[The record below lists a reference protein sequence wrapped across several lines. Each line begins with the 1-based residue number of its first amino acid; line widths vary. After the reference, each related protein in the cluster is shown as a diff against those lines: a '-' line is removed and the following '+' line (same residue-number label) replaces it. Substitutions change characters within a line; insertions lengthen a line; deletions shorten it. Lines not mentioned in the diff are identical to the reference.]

1 MKPGAGAIECEGVK
15 PGVCTLRGMTESS
28 LVSGSLVS
36 AEMRPLGAFEVG
48 PLGFGCWRFTMSDVN
63 EAQAMI
69 EAALAAGMN
78 LIDNADV
85 YGLDWGGTGFGDNE
99 VLLGKVLAQAP
110 QLRDQ
115 MVLATKGGIVP
126 PTPYD
131 SSPAYLEKAVDDS
144 LRRLGVETIDLY
156 QIHRPDL
163 FTHPADVAA
172 TLVKLREAGKIREVG
187 VSNHT
192 TAQTDALQAH
202 LPFALASDQPQF
214 AMTHLDPMRDGTLDR
229 CMREGVTPLA
239 WSPLAGGSLATGEG
253 LDPALLAILEELAER
268 ENVSKAAIAVAF
280 VLAHPSRPVAL
291 LGTQNPAR
299 LAELGTATTVTLTR
313 DDVYRIIPVVEGV
326 PLP

>member
-1 MKPGAGAIECEGVK
+1 MA
-15 PGVCTLRGMTESS
+15 
-28 LVSGSLVS
+28 
-36 AEMRPLGAFEVG
+36 
-48 PLGFGCWRFTMSDVN
+48 DVN

-110 QLRDQ
+110 ELRDQ
-115 MVLATKGGIVP
+115 MVLATKGGIMP

-131 SSPAYLEKAVDDS
+131 SSPDYLRKACDDS
-144 LRRLGVETIDLY
+144 LRRLGVDVIDLY

-163 FTHPADVAA
+163 FAHPAEVAA
-172 TLVKLREAGKIREVG
+172 TLVGLKEAGKIIEVG

-192 TAQTDALQAH
+192 PAQSDALQAH
-202 LPFALASDQPQF
+202 LPFPIASDQPQF

-253 LDPALLAILEELAER
+253 LDAELLAIIDELSAR
-268 ENVSKAAIAVAF
+268 EGVSRAAIAVAF
-280 VLAHPSRPVAL
+280 VLAHPSAPVAL
-291 LGTQNPAR
+291 LGTQNPQR
-299 LAELGTATTVTLTR
+299 LIELAAATTVTLTR
-313 DDVYRIIPVVEGV
+313 DDVYRIIPVVEGE

>member
-1 MKPGAGAIECEGVK
+1 MSATA
-15 PGVCTLRGMTESS
+15 S
-28 LVSGSLVS
+28 LVSGDK
-36 AEMRPLGAFEVG
+36 RRIGAFEVG

-99 VLLGKVLAQAP
+99 ALLGKVLAQAP
-110 QLRDQ
+110 ELRDQ

-131 SSPAYLEKAVDDS
+131 SSPDYLRKACDDS
-144 LRRLGVETIDLY
+144 LRRLGVDVIDLY

-163 FTHPADVAA
+163 FAHPAEVAA
-172 TLVKLREAGKIREVG
+172 TLVELKEAGKIIEVG

-192 TAQTDALQAH
+192 PAQSDALQAH
-202 LPFALASDQPQF
+202 LPFPIASDQPQF

-239 WSPLAGGSLATGEG
+239 WSPLGGGSLATGEG
-253 LDPALLAILEELAER
+253 LDPELLAIIDELSER
-268 ENVSKAAIAVAF
+268 EGVSRAAIAVAF
-280 VLAHPSRPVAL
+280 VLAHPSAPVAL
-291 LGTQNPAR
+291 LGTQNPQR
-299 LAELGTATTVTLTR
+299 LVELAAATTVTLTR
-313 DDVYRIIPVVEGV
+313 GDVYRIIPVVEGE

>member
-1 MKPGAGAIECEGVK
+1 
-15 PGVCTLRGMTESS
+15 
-28 LVSGSLVS
+28 
-36 AEMRPLGAFEVG
+36 
-48 PLGFGCWRFTMSDVN
+48 MSDVN

-78 LIDNADV
+78 LVDNADV
-85 YGLDWGGTGFGDNE
+85 YGLDWGGIGFGDNE

-110 QLRDQ
+110 ELRDQ

-131 SSPAYLEKAVDDS
+131 SSPGYLEKACDDS

-163 FTHPADVAA
+163 FAHPADVAA
-172 TLVKLREAGKIREVG
+172 TLTRLRAAGKIREVG

-192 TAQTDALQAH
+192 PAQTDALQAH
-202 LPFALASDQPQF
+202 LSFALASDQPQF
-214 AMTHLDPMRDGTLDR
+214 AMTHLEPMRDGTLDR
-229 CMREGVTPLA
+229 CMRENVTPLA

-253 LDPALLAILEELAER
+253 LDPELLTILNELAER
-268 ENVSKAAIAVAF
+268 EGVTKAAISIAF

-299 LAELGTATTVTLTR
+299 LAELSAATTVTLTR
-313 DDVYRIIPVVEGV
+313 EDVYRIIPVVEGV

>member
-1 MKPGAGAIECEGVK
+1 
-15 PGVCTLRGMTESS
+15 MTTTS
-28 LVSGSLVS
+28 LVSGDPRSL
-36 AEMRPLGAFEVG
+36 GGFEVG
-48 PLGFGCWRFTMSDVN
+48 PLGFGCWRFTEGDVK
-63 EAQAMI
+63 QARTII

-99 VLLGKVLAQAP
+99 VILGKVLAEAP
-110 QLRDQ
+110 ELRDQ

-131 SSPAYLEKAVDDS
+131 SSPAYLRKACDDS
-144 LRRLGVETIDLY
+144 LRRLGVDTIDLY

-163 FTHPADVAA
+163 YTHPADVAA
-172 TLVKLREAGKIREVG
+172 TLTELREAGKIGEVG

-192 TAQTDALQAH
+192 PAQSDALQAH
-202 LPFALASDQPQF
+202 LPFPLVSDQPQF
-214 AMTHLDPMRDGTLDR
+214 SMTHLDPMRDGTLDR

-239 WSPLAGGSLATGEG
+239 WSPLAGGSLATGDG
-253 LDPALLAILEELAER
+253 LDSELSAVIDELAER
-268 ENVSKAAIAVAF
+268 ESVSRGAVAVAF

-291 LGTQNPAR
+291 LGSQSPNR
-299 LAELGTATTVTLTR
+299 LTELSAATKVTLTR